1 MHSWHLWMVNTP
13 KWKSSV
19 SVSSGRSRESSLHQL
34 TLSWSHLPIGI
45 RHLSQHP
52 YVSAIQYYSAA
63 CLLGRKL
70 PSSIPNSSFHHS
82 QDLVSD
88 IPVESDSLILS
99 NVTLN
104 VIKYIN
110 LLISVLLNLHGWAGR
125 FCPEQNHTARPNF
138 MLSVYHWW

>member
-45 RHLSQHP
+45 QHLSQHP

-63 CLLGRKL
+63 CLLGSKL

-110 LLISVLLNLHGWAGR
+110 D
-125 FCPEQNHTARPNF
+125 FCLWLAAWILQGDFAQNRTILPDQT
-138 MLSVYHWW
+138 VC